1 MSRIYNHSP
10 NAEDIANR
18 VRLVL
23 LLAMAIIIFVFVA
36 NMDELQS
43 KQFEQQDY
51 VQTLEQGEYEA
62 TLTVSTENGRL
73 TIPVTFIVEN
83 DGKFGT
89 VKLNAN
95 KNVETAE

>member
-73 TIPVTFIVEN
+73 TIPVTFVVEN
-83 DGKFGT
+83 DGEFGK
-89 VKLNAN
+89 VDLLN
-95 KNVETAE
+95 K

>member
-95 KNVETAE
+95 KNVETVE